1 MTAERGK
8 SNVSGMQSMRKEG
21 KPLIITPE
29 ISTIITG
36 VIGIFISVL
45 TAYLTH
51 KVKQRDE
58 EMRQYRKER
67 EGKEEEQIRRRE
79 AEDEARDKLT
89 LGMARTML
97 LLNYDRAMDKGC
109 YTVTERDVY
118 HELYEAY
125 TEANGNGVIHELA
138 EKIVDLPTEPPKEKQ
153 KGG

>member
-29 ISTIITG
+29 ISTFITG

-67 EGKEEEQIRRRE
+67 EEKEEEQIRRRE

-97 LLNYDRAMDKGC
+97 LSNYDRAVDKGC

-118 HELYEAY
+118 HELFEAY
-125 TEANGNGVIHELA
+125 VGAGGNGVIRELA

-153 KGG
+153 KGD

>member
-1 MTAERGK
+1 M
-8 SNVSGMQSMRKEG
+8 
-21 KPLIITPE
+21 IITPE
-29 ISTIITG
+29 ISTLITG

-67 EGKEEEQIRRRE
+67 EEKEEEQIKRRK

-89 LGMARTML
+89 IGMARTML

-138 EKIVDLPTEPPKEKQ
+138 EKIVNLPTEPPRNRKEDET
-153 KGG
+153 

>member
-1 MTAERGK
+1 M
-8 SNVSGMQSMRKEG
+8 
-21 KPLIITPE
+21 IITPE

-67 EGKEEEQIRRRE
+67 EEKEEEQIRRRE

-97 LLNYDRAMDKGC
+97 LSNYDRAVDKGC

-118 HELYEAY
+118 HELFEAY
-125 TEANGNGVIHELA
+125 VGAGGNGVIRELA

-153 KGG
+153 KGD

>member
-1 MTAERGK
+1 MT
-8 SNVSGMQSMRKEG
+8 
-21 KPLIITPE
+21 ITPE
-29 ISTIITG
+29 ISTLISG

-67 EGKEEEQIRRRE
+67 EEKEKEQIRRRE
-79 AEDEARDKLT
+79 TENEARDKLT

-97 LLNYDRAMDKGC
+97 LMNYDRAMDKGY

-118 HELYEAY
+118 HELY
-125 TEANGNGVIHELA
+125 
-138 EKIVDLPTEPPKEKQ
+138 
-153 KGG
+153 

>member
-1 MTAERGK
+1 M
-8 SNVSGMQSMRKEG
+8 
-21 KPLIITPE
+21 IITPE

-67 EGKEEEQIRRRE
+67 EEKEEEQIRRRE

-97 LLNYDRAMDKGC
+97 LSNYDRAVDKGF

-118 HELYEAY
+118 HELFEAY
-125 TEANGNGVIHELA
+125 VGAGGNGVIRELA

-153 KGG
+153 KGD

>member
-1 MTAERGK
+1 
-8 SNVSGMQSMRKEG
+8 MRKEG

-29 ISTIITG
+29 ISTFITG

-58 EMRQYRKER
+58 DFVRYRRER
-67 EGKEEEQIRRRE
+67 EKKEEAEVRKRE
-79 AEDEARDKLT
+79 SEDQSRDQLT

-97 LLNYDRAMDKGC
+97 LSNYDRAVDKGF

-118 HELYEAY
+118 HELFEAY
-125 TEANGNGVIHELA
+125 VGAGGNGVIRELA
-138 EKIVDLPTEPPKEKQ
+138 EKIVDLPTEPPKENRKETETND
-153 KGG
+153 